1 VIKIHIKI
9 RYFCFMRKYLVFLMV
24 ASLAVRVAGQ
34 ERVASYDGTLQAF
47 SKWYASD
54 AADSIYGMFST
65 QMKGVL
71 TAEKW
76 RELLVQIKG
85 AVGDLDTF
93 KPDGSIRGNNRYVAV
108 GSKHVL
114 VLLLV
119 IDSNFRVA
127 GLFNRP
133 HVKPVYHTNYKI
145 AVAGGELYGELLM
158 PARGSGGKPP
168 VVLVIAGSGPT
179 DRDGNNPLG
188 VKAAPYRM
196 LAEALQQLGIASYRY
211 DKRYAGESENFKG
224 RMDSL
229 RFEDYVGDAVA
240 CIRRLKADTAFSRV
254 IVIGH
259 SEGALIGAIAAREGQ
274 ADGFVSLAGV
284 GEPAEAV
291 LRRQLAQQGRSTA
304 GVEKALDS
312 LKTGNEGYIAS
323 WNRYDP
329 AREIGKLKR
338 PVIIIQGL
346 TDLQVGREDAEKLK
360 AAAPKAGLV
369 LIDSMNHV
377 LKDAPMDRDK
387 NIAAYGN
394 DQLGLDKELVRSIAA
409 FVKSVAKN

>member
-1 VIKIHIKI
+1 
-9 RYFCFMRKYLVFLMV
+9 MRTFLIFLVVL
-24 ASLAVRVAGQ
+24 LAVSAMGQ
-34 ERVASYDGTLQAF
+34 DRGTSYDGTLKAF

-65 QMKGVL
+65 QMKGVV
-71 TAEKW
+71 TPEKW
-76 RELLVQIKG
+76 RVVFTQIKG
-85 AVGDLDTF
+85 TVGDLDAFTL
-93 KPDGSIRGNNRYVAV
+93 DVSHGNYNRYGAP
-108 GSKHVL
+108 GSKRTLAL
-114 VLLLV
+114 VLV
-119 IDSNFRVA
+119 IDSTYHVA
-127 GLFNRP
+127 GIFNRP
-133 HVKPVYHTNYKI
+133 NNDVKPVYHTNYKV
-145 AVAGGELYGELLM
+145 AVPGGYLHGELLM
-158 PARGSGGKPP
+158 PSEVPGGKMP
-168 VVLVIAGSGPT
+168 VVLMIAGSGPT

-188 VKAAPYRM
+188 VRAAPYRM
-196 LAEALQQLGIASYRY
+196 LAEALQQRGIASYRY
-211 DKRYAGESENFKG
+211 DKRYVGESENFKG

-229 RFEDYVGDAVA
+229 RFEDYVNDAVA
-240 CIRRLKADTAFSRV
+240 CIRKLRADTTFSRV

-259 SEGALIGAIAAREGQ
+259 SEGALIGAIAARIGK

-284 GEPAEAV
+284 GSPAEII
-291 LRRQLAQQGRSTA
+291 LKRQLRQAGRSGA
-304 GVEKALDS
+304 GIQKALDS

-329 AREIGKLKR
+329 AREIGKLKM

-387 NIAAYGN
+387 NLATYGN
-394 DQLGLDKELVRSIAA
+394 DQLELDKELVGSIAG
-409 FVKSVAKN
+409 FIKSGTKN

>member
-1 VIKIHIKI
+1 
-9 RYFCFMRKYLVFLMV
+9 MRKYFVFLWVVFLTM
-24 ASLAVRVAGQ
+24 RTTGQ

-47 SKWYASD
+47 SKWYAGD
-54 AADSIYGMFST
+54 AADSIYGIFST
-65 QMKGVL
+65 QMKGAV

-76 RELLVQIKG
+76 RELLVQIKA
-85 AVGDLDTF
+85 AVGDLDAF
-93 KPDGSIRGNNRYVAV
+93 KLDESRANYKRYGAA
-108 GSKHVL
+108 GSKHTLVL
-114 VLLLV
+114 VLV
-119 IDSNFRVA
+119 IDSSYHVA

-133 HVKPVYHTNYKI
+133 NNYVKPVYHTNYKV
-145 AVAGGELYGELLM
+145 AVPGGELHGELLM
-158 PARGSGGKPP
+158 PARDVEGKIP

-196 LAEALQQLGIASYRY
+196 LAEALQQRGIASYRF
-211 DKRYAGESENFKG
+211 DKRYTGESINFTG

-229 RFEDYVGDAVA
+229 RFEDYVNDAVA
-240 CIRRLKADTAFSRV
+240 CIRKLKADAAFSRV

-259 SEGALIGAIAAREGQ
+259 SEGALIGAIAVREGQ

-291 LRRQLAQQGRSTA
+291 LRRQLARQGRSAA

-312 LKTGNEGYIAS
+312 LKAGVEGYIAS

-329 AREIGKLKR
+329 AREIGKLKM

-394 DQLGLDKELVRSIAA
+394 DQSGLDKELVERIVG
-409 FVKSVAKN
+409 FVKSVAKK